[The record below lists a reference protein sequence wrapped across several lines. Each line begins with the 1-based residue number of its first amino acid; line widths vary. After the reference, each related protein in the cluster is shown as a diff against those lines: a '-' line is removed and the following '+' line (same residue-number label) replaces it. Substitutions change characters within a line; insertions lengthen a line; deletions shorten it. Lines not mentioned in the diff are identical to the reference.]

1 MAYMTPTEPLEH
13 GTDNADDETSRLN
26 TAVRADETRHLI
38 ATWRDRAA
46 RLDERARLYRAD
58 GDGEYAADLEQ
69 AAADN
74 REAADRLEATL

>member
-1 MAYMTPTEPLEH
+1 MSA
-13 GTDNADDETSRLN
+13 TDTD
-26 TAVRADETRHLI
+26 TAALVAS
-38 ATWRDRAA
+38 WRQRAA
-46 RLDERARLYRAD
+46 LLDERARLYREE